1 MLFSREFIEE
11 VKRRSEI
18 EDVVGK
24 YVRLKRTGSNIVGL
38 CPFHNEKTPSFTVFP
53 QTSSFYC
60 FGCGA
65 GGDVFSFIMRAEGL
79 DYPGAVEFLAR
90 SAGVPLEERQSG
102 GGNRPTVRRER
113 VLDCNREAARLF
125 HAALQSPSGAQAR
138 AYLTEQR
145 RLTEKTIRRFG
156 IGYAPDSWDF
166 LHSRLTAKGYTD
178 EELKAA
184 FLCGISQKGH
194 PYDVFRNR
202 VIFPIFDLNGEVV
215 AFAGRRLNENDERKY
230 VNTSDTPAF
239 KKSKVIF
246 GMNFAKRSEAGSLIV
261 CEGPVDAIALQQAGF
276 DNAVATQ
283 GTAITADQVRTMSR
297 FVKTV
302 YLAYD
307 IDKAGRNATMKAI
320 QLFTQVGVAAKVID
334 LGTEAKD
341 PDEYIKKFGADAFRR
356 RLDASAGQVDFRIDE
371 ILGRYSLSLPDEK
384 LRAVDELTTL
394 AAGIYSKS
402 EREVYLAR
410 MSEKTGVSA
419 AALSMDAA
427 RKAKKAEEK
436 QKAEQ
441 RRRTVNEALGY
452 GDRVNR
458 DRLTYATGAL
468 LEERLLA
475 CMLSDPALAAEACE
489 TLSEDDF
496 LTAFGKKVF
505 AAFAEEFAEGTEV
518 VLSKDGLLEPEEI
531 SALARLMAKR
541 DRLLP
546 VMPDDAAALVRALKE
561 ERLRVEFNE
570 RIDANPQEALEEYI
584 RLKRQKKTRPGDGGG
599 EK

>member
-1 MLFSREFIEE
+1 
-11 VKRRSEI
+11 
-18 EDVVGK
+18 
-24 YVRLKRTGSNIVGL
+24 
-38 CPFHNEKTPSFTVFP
+38 
-53 QTSSFYC
+53 
-60 FGCGA
+60 
-65 GGDVFSFIMRAEGL
+65 MRDFAE
-79 DYPGAVEFLAR
+79 
-90 SAGVPLEERQSG
+90 
-102 GGNRPTVRRER
+102 
-113 VLDCNREAARLF
+113 
-125 HAALQSPSGAQAR
+125 
-138 AYLTEQR
+138 
-145 RLTEKTIRRFG
+145 
-156 IGYAPDSWDF
+156 
-166 LHSRLTAKGYTD
+166 
-178 EELKAA
+178 
-184 FLCGISQKGH
+184 GH

-215 AFAGRRLNENDERKY
+215 AFAGRRLNENDEREY
-230 VNTSDTPAF
+230 VNTSDTPALREE
-239 KKSKVIF
+239 SKVIF

-261 CEGPVDAIALQQAGF
+261 CEGPVDAIALQHTGF

-283 GTAITADQVRTMSR
+283 GTAITADQVLMMSR

-307 IDKAGRNATMKAI
+307 IDKAGERELLMKAI
-320 QLFTQVGVAAKVID
+320 HLFTQVGVAAKVID

-341 PDEYIKKFGADAFRR
+341 PDEYIKKFGAEAFRCG
-356 RLDASAGQVDFRIDE
+356 LDASAGQVDFRIDE
-371 ILGRYSLSLPDEK
+371 ILGCYSLSLPDEAARRRRAHHAGRGHILQK
-384 LRAVDELTTL
+384 RARGLSRADVGNRRVRRRAVD
-394 AAGIYSKS
+394 GRS
-402 EREVYLAR
+402 AR
-410 MSEKTGVSA
+410 P
-419 AALSMDAA
+419 
-427 RKAKKAEEK
+427 KKAEEK

-475 CMLSDPALAAEACE
+475 CMLSNPALAAEACE

-505 AAFAEEFAEGTEV
+505 AAYAEEFAEGTEV

-531 SALARLMAKR
+531 SALARLMAKH
-541 DRLLP
+541 DKLLS

-570 RIDANPQEALEEYI
+570 RIDENPQEALEEYI

-599 EK
+599 EE